1 MKSEVRSPKSDV
13 AFGTPLRTRALLI
26 TLLLGSVPLVAQV
39 YDRPLTEQ
47 DLQRLVPVLRAETA
61 GAERLA
67 RQAAEREALE
77 EVRSKARQQVVGEVA
92 AGADPLEW
100 LRKLSPNSAAPST
113 ARYQP
118 ACSRALTQSNA
129 VPSAVLSFGI
139 AAPSAWLAVW
149 KARDQSVPIGDR
161 GQAANQPGA
170 QRPGATRP
178 ELVVQQT
185 RSFYSARAFE
195 YQGEPA
201 PFEWQFLAPDRLV
214 SAMVMGVNA
223 LGRVEACR
231 DLPSG
236 PMVVLKAEGE
246 AFGKGPKRPTPRTNR
261 ELAEALDK
269 AGLGE
274 AEYLN
279 LKLQLMTAQADAKDP
294 SRLNATASATE
305 DQQKTLAIRRKNADF
320 YRQHAE
326 VLAPLLAG
334 LSAATGK

>member
-1 MKSEVRSPKSDV
+1 MCP
-13 AFGTPLRTRALLI
+13 AFLAALL
-26 TLLLGSVPLVAQV
+26 LAAAQLAAQL

-47 DLQRLVPVLRAETA
+47 DLRQLVPVLRAEKA

-77 EVRSKARQQVVGEVA
+77 EVRSKARQRVVGQIE

-100 LRKLSPNSAAPST
+100 LRKLSPRAAAPST
-113 ARYQP
+113 ARYQA
-118 ACSRALTQSNA
+118 ACSRALTQSSA

-139 AAPSAWLAVW
+139 AAPPAWLAVW
-149 KARDQSVPIGDR
+149 KARDQSVPISER
-161 GQAANQPGA
+161 GQAADRRGA
-170 QRPGATRP
+170 ERSGATRP
-178 ELVVQQT
+178 ELVTQQT

-214 SAMVMGVNA
+214 SAMVMGVNV

-246 AFGKGPKRPTPRTNR
+246 AFGKGPRKPAPSTNR
-261 ELAEALDK
+261 ELAEALDG
-269 AGLGE
+269 AGLSE

-279 LKLQLMTAQADAKDP
+279 LKLQLMTAQSDAKDA
-294 SRLNATASATE
+294 SRLDATASTTE
-305 DQQKTLAIRRKNADF
+305 AERQTLAIRRKNADF
-320 YRQHAE
+320 YRQHAQ
-326 VLAPLLAG
+326 VLAPLLEG
-334 LSAATGK
+334 LPR